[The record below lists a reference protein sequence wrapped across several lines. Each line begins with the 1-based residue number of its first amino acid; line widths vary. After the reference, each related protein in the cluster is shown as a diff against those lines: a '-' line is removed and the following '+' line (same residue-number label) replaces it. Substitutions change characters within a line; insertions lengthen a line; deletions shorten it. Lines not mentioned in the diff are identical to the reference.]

1 MKLPKLLATVM
12 GALIAAIGVVGIA
25 VPSILLEF
33 GRSLQTPSAL
43 YVVAA
48 IRVIFGAVLVWV
60 AAASRMPRTLR
71 VIGVV
76 IIVAGLLVPWFGV
89 ERTQAMLGWFSSQGS
104 LVMRAWASMAV
115 IFGLF
120 IIYVVNSPR
129 RAAA

>member
-48 IRVIFGAVLVWV
+48 IRVIFGAALVWV

-71 VIGVV
+71 VIGGVV
-76 IIVAGLLVPWFGV
+76 IAAGLLVPWFGV
-89 ERTQAMLGWFSSQGS
+89 ERTQAMLGWVSSQGS
-104 LVMRAWASMAV
+104 WFMRAWASTAV

-120 IIYVVNSPR
+120 ILYVVNSPR
-129 RAAA
+129 RAAG